1 MIEESQPVRR
11 RPGRPRKEPV
21 TAAPRENTVEA
32 PPKRE
37 NDDERIGI
45 EVQDPRWNA
54 ISFPDG
60 RQYRVEDGVIVER
73 TV

>member
-1 MIEESQPVRR
+1 MIEEFQPARR

-21 TAAPRENTVEA
+21 TTPATE
-32 PPKRE
+32 PKRE
-37 NDDERIGI
+37 NDDERIGT
-45 EVQDPRWNA
+45 EVADPRWNA

-60 RQYRVEDGVIVER
+60 RQYRVEDGVIAER